1 MHFSEDFRNFA
12 IKMAMLL
19 RNYAILKGIVIKIT
33 KTMNSKEKFVI
44 TISRQF
50 GTGGHE
56 IGAELARRLGVK
68 VLDKQILNEVAA
80 RMRTVEDAMEKIELR
95 NPLWRDDFTDFYRTY
110 MANAEYNGQEKDKTS
125 HKLFRAQA
133 DIIRHIA
140 EEESCVVI
148 GRCGFDIFADHP
160 NALKIFVHSSV
171 DCRKRRIAEKYDIS
185 EVDAAVMIVDN
196 DFSRELYTKT
206 FTGRDWCDARNYD
219 VSLDVRNF
227 GINGAVD
234 FLMNC
239 IE

>member
-1 MHFSEDFRNFA
+1 
-12 IKMAMLL
+12 
-19 RNYAILKGIVIKIT
+19 
-33 KTMNSKEKFVI
+33 MNSKEKFII

-56 IGAELARRLGVK
+56 IGKELARRLCVK
-68 VLDKQILNEVAA
+68 LLDKQILNAVAS
-80 RMRTVEDAMEKIELR
+80 RMKTVEDAVEKIELR
-95 NPLWRDDFTDFYRTY
+95 NPLWRDDFTNFYRTY
-110 MANAEYNGQEKDKTS
+110 MMHAEYNGMEKDKTS
-125 HKLFRAQA
+125 HALFRAQA
-133 DIIRHIA
+133 DVIRCIA
-140 EEESCVVI
+140 EEESCIII

-160 NALKIFVHSSV
+160 NALKIFIHSSL

-185 EVDAAVMIVDN
+185 EQDAAAMIVDN

-219 VSLDVRNF
+219 ISLDVRSF
-227 GINGAVD
+227 GVNGAVN

>member
-1 MHFSEDFRNFA
+1 
-12 IKMAMLL
+12 
-19 RNYAILKGIVIKIT
+19 
-33 KTMNSKEKFVI
+33 MNSKEKFII

-56 IGAELARRLGVK
+56 IGKELARRLDVK
-68 VLDKQILNEVAA
+68 LLDKQILNAVAS
-80 RMRTVEDAMEKIELR
+80 RMKTVEDAVEKIELR
-95 NPLWRDDFTDFYRTY
+95 NPLWRDDFTNFYRTY
-110 MANAEYNGQEKDKTS
+110 MMHAEYNGMEKDKTS
-125 HKLFRAQA
+125 HSLFRAQA
-133 DIIRHIA
+133 DVIRCIA
-140 EEESCVVI
+140 EEESCIII

-160 NALKIFVHSSV
+160 NALKIFIHSSL

-185 EVDAAVMIVDN
+185 EQDAAAMIVDN

-219 VSLDVRNF
+219 ISLDVRSF
-227 GINGAVD
+227 GVNGAVN